1 MRTSQGTAALLA
13 LEDASPDIL
22 FHTVPGTD
30 VPIWPHVRMAMAQA
44 MAAVELGSESVS
56 DLSRAG
62 TWHLVKRHLAAYV
75 PTRRQP
81 TSLSS
86 GGLCFFVG
94 GTTVR
99 TTARGLEN
107 WLVDDFARTDARA
120 AVFQDRPLRGR
131 PVLANTFSLDADFAR
146 LDVAHRL
153 RPLAEPPR
161 EAVSRVVKECGDR
174 LDVPIAAEVLESIV
188 HSASYSLSRID
199 RVQRVFA
206 RVLDRMQPDVVVMED
221 ASYGSYGH
229 VIQMMKARGIHVVEP
244 QHGWIGP
251 SHAAYNFGAAMHTPQ
266 LFVTLP
272 DALLTFG
279 DFWSSIVRH
288 PGDIVSIGK
297 PHMNEMSRH
306 VPALDK
312 RPRAVLIASSVSA
325 TEETTDFVLA
335 VRDALPQDWSVIYR
349 VHPSERS
356 TQSNRYPRLVG
367 VAGVE
372 FDTNT
377 DVYESMKSSRAVI
390 GVASTVLYEAVAMG
404 CHVFVRDSPFAQYYI
419 DDVFGAP
426 LAGAE
431 GIAHMAEAL
440 VSGAQ
445 PSMNASIRDRY
456 WKPDGVKNFVAYVQ
470 NCRAPESLRPE
481 VGT

>member
-56 DLSRAG
+56 DLNGAG
-62 TWHLVKRHLAAYV
+62 RWSLIKRHAAAYL
-75 PTRRQP
+75 PRRRRP
-81 TSLSS
+81 TSSS
-86 GGLCFFVG
+86 VGALCFLVG

-99 TTARGLEN
+99 TTAQGVEN
-107 WLVDDFARTDARA
+107 WLVDEFARTDPGAI
-120 AVFQDRPLRGR
+120 VFQHRPLRAR
-131 PVLANTFSLDADFAR
+131 PALENTFSLDADFAR

-161 EAVSRVVKECGDR
+161 EAVGRVVFDSAVR
-174 LDVPIAAEVLESIV
+174 LDIPIDTSVLESITQ
-188 HSASYSLSRID
+188 SASYSLSRIG
-199 RVQRVFA
+199 RVERVFS
-206 RVLDRMQPDVVVMED
+206 RVLDRMQPNVVVMED
-221 ASYGSYGH
+221 ASYGSYAH

-251 SHAAYNFGAAMHTPQ
+251 SHAAYNFGAAMRAPQ
-266 LFVTLP
+266 LLTTLP
-272 DALLTFG
+272 DSLLTFG
-279 DFWSSIVRH
+279 DFWSTNIRH
-288 PGDIVSIGK
+288 PGHIVSIGK
-297 PHMNEMSRH
+297 PHMNEMSRD
-306 VPALDK
+306 VPAPDE

-325 TEETTDFVLA
+325 AEETTDFVLA
-335 VRDALPQDWSVIYR
+335 VRDALPHDWSVIYR

-356 TQSNRYPRLVG
+356 TQSSRYPRLVG

-372 FDTNT
+372 FDTNA

-390 GVASTVLYEAVAMG
+390 GVASTVLYEALAMG

-445 PSMNASIRDRY
+445 PSMDASTRDRY
-456 WKPDGVKNFVAYVQ
+456 WKPDAVNNFAKYVDKR
-470 NCRAPESLRPE
+470 RAS
-481 VGT
+481 TQ